1 MSYEIGDPVRA
12 NAGRDKGKLFWVVGR
27 QEETGRLLLA
37 DGKRRRGKRPKA
49 KSPRHVEAAGAADRR
64 EAPPSPVTQALQ
76 RGETVSDRELRR
88 AIAAFKEEMSLGKG

>member
-1 MSYEIGDPVRA
+1 MSYETGCLVQA

-37 DGKRRRGKRPKA
+37 DGKRRKGNRPKA
-49 KSPRHVEAAGAADRR
+49 KSPRHVATVGTAGLKD
-64 EAPPSPVTQALQ
+64 PPDPVTQALQ

>member
-1 MSYEIGDPVRA
+1 MSYETGCLVRA
-12 NAGRDKGKLFWVVGR
+12 NAGRDKGELFWVVGR

-37 DGKRRRGKRPKA
+37 DGKRRKGKDPKV
-49 KSPRHVEAAGAADRR
+49 KSPKHVEAADTAGHS
-64 EAPPSPVTQALQ
+64 PPDPVTQALQ